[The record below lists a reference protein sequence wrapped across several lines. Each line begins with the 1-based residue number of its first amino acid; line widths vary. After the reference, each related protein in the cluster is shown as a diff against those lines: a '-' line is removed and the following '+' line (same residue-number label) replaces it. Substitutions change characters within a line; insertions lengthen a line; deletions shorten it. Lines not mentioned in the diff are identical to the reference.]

1 MKISILILLSL
12 GFISIRTDAA
22 TSYEKFPVPK
32 KGGTFTDVL
41 SMTPRTM
48 IPMLATDMT
57 SIEMAGLIYLP
68 LFSKDG
74 QTWEDYPALAE
85 KLEISKDRKTYTY
98 TLNAKAQ
105 WSDGSPV
112 TSDDIDFTFQKLMDP
127 KTDSAALRSYY
138 EGMQFEKVDAR
149 IFRFKIQK
157 PKYNTL
163 TSLNEFQPLQKKQF
177 EKEPDFNK
185 SKETLRPLGNGPYR
199 FKSLSRDQ
207 RVVFERDQNWW
218 AKDLPAFKSR
228 FNFDVLQFK
237 IIQDPT
243 LSYEKL
249 LQGEIDQNTLTSDQF
264 VTQVNGVDRER
275 FGKSPRDGKKVW
287 ADKLKTAGPMG
298 WLGMALNLKNPML
311 SSLRTRK
318 GLAYLIDYVSITDK
332 AFYGTME
339 QSVSPFNSASDHVHP
354 SLKDPVNRY
363 RFDPKKAA
371 ELFEQDGWKKDP
383 SSPVLVKDINGK
395 KVPFKLQLKFPL
407 ASPAQSKSAQMLKEV
422 FKKQGVELEL
432 RAMDVTALYKDFED
446 SNFEA
451 ALMAWSG
458 SMEPDPKQLWAS
470 TSIQG
475 GSNKV
480 SFSNPKVDALIE
492 KANYEFN
499 RNSRKKILQEIG
511 KILYEELPYIFICE
525 RHFILQGMNSRIKSP
540 VWIEK
545 FGSSSAKELF
555 YE

>member
-1 MKISILILLSL
+1 MKISILILLSAL
-12 GFISIRTDAA
+12 ILSQGAGA
-22 TSYEKFPVPK
+22 GTSYEKFPAPK
-32 KGGTFTDVL
+32 KGGTFTDVMG
-41 SMTPRTM
+41 MTPRTM
-48 IPMLATDMT
+48 VPMLATDMT
-57 SIEMAGLIYLP
+57 AVEMGSLFYLP

-74 QTWEDYPALAE
+74 QTWEDYPTLAE
-85 KLEISKDRKTYTY
+85 KLEISKDRKIYTY
-98 TLNAKAQ
+98 TMNGKAR

-112 TSDDIDFTFQKLMDP
+112 TSDDVEFTFQKLMDP
-127 KTDSAALRSYY
+127 KTEAAAIRSYY
-138 EGMQFEKVDAR
+138 EGVQFEKIDGR
-149 IFRFKIQK
+149 TFRFKIEK
-157 PKYNTL
+157 PKFNTL
-163 TSLNEFQPLQKKQF
+163 TSLNEFQPIQKKQF
-177 EKEPDFNK
+177 ENEADFNR
-185 SKETLRPLGNGPYR
+185 SKEALRPVGNGPFR

-207 RVVFERDQNWW
+207 RVAVERDQNWW

-228 FNFDVLQFK
+228 YNFDVLQFK

-243 LSYEKL
+243 LSYEKF
-249 LQGEIDQNTLTSDQF
+249 LQGELDQTTLTSDQF

-275 FGKSPRDGKKVW
+275 VGRSRKEGKKVW
-287 ADKLKTAGPMG
+287 ADKLKTDGPMG

-311 SSLRTRK
+311 GSLKTRR
-318 GLAYLIDYVSITDK
+318 GLAYLIDYASITEK

-354 SLKDPVNRY
+354 ALKKPENRY

-383 SSPVLVKDINGK
+383 ASPVLVKDLNGK
-395 KVPFKLQLKFPL
+395 RVPFKLQLKFPNG
-407 ASPAQSKSAQMLKEV
+407 SPAQSKSAQMMKEV
-422 FKKQGVELEL
+422 FKKQGIDLEL
-432 RAMDVTALYKDFED
+432 RAMDITALYKDFED

-451 ALMAWSG
+451 MLMAWSG

-480 SFSNPKVDALIE
+480 FYSNPKVDELIQ
-492 KANYEFN
+492 KANFEFN
-499 RNSRKKILQEIG
+499 RKARKKILQEIG
-511 KILYEELPYIFICE
+511 KILYEDLPYIFICE
-525 RHFILQGMNSRIKSP
+525 RHFVLQGMNSRIQSP
-540 VWIEK
+540 LWIEK